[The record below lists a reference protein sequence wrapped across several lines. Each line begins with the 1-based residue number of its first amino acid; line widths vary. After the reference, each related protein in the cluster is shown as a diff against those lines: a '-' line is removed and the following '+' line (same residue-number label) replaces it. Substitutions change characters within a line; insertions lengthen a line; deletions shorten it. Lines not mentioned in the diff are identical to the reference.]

1 MQAIQAIAN
10 FLRLQDRHRLIEN
23 ARFQVQEQR
32 HRDRLEIADSIGRL
46 HRRAREYTRAPGLL
60 PQFVGEHRRK
70 FFQLFDI
77 RRGTNQRESELPGL
91 LKLAIVNF
99 QACDRTKTRGQ
110 NVEHIRI
117 KPQLGDE
124 DCDAAEREHGNA
136 GPNERTPLRNNLRD
150 EITNPHIRWQKRNAD
165 SRVSNLAGQK
175 RNRKVSLPA
184 MYRTDCRSCAPMS
197 FSRTPSQPRNCCGA
211 RSIGPDQPLPASGP
225 LTSAKD
231 GSWRIIRSVT
241 FGPFENVSSKSPV
254 CENRTSTS
262 PISVIFGAR
271 YESCPLRTCQSGVG
285 SAN

>member
-32 HRDRLEIADSIGRL
+32 HCDRLEIADSIGRL

-70 FFQLFDI
+70 FFQFLDI
-77 RRGTNQRESELPGL
+77 IRGTDQRESELPGL

-110 NVEHIRI
+110 NVEHIGI

-124 DCDAAEREHGNA
+124 DCDASEREHGNA
-136 GPNERTPLRNNLRD
+136 GPNEYAPLRNNLRD
-150 EITNPHIRWQKRNAD
+150 EITYPHIRWQKRNAD

-184 MYRTDCRSCAPMS
+184 MYRTDCRSCEPMS
-197 FSRTPSQPRNCCGA
+197 LSRTPSQPRNCCGA
-211 RSIGPDQPLPASGP
+211 RSMGPDQLLRASGP
-225 LTSAKD
+225 LTSAKLASCRRD
-231 GSWRIIRSVT
+231 NNGAT
-241 FGPFENVSSKSPV
+241 GPFENVSSKSPFF
-254 CENRTSTS
+254 ETLIRTS
-262 PISVIFGAR
+262 
-271 YESCPLRTCQSGVG
+271 
-285 SAN
+285 